1 MSEKLLTGPSPIPA
15 SIPDEN
21 QNSISIDISDFRMT
35 PVITSMSVKNKKTT
49 PMAAA
54 VGLQPG
60 KNSGAN
66 SQLEIQ
72 GISGNVVSSS
82 AQLGNKYA
90 IIKDLGEGTFG
101 SVKLGKR
108 IEGGQLVAIKILEK
122 SRIKDKADIE
132 RVVREI
138 KILKK
143 IDHPAFVKLYEII
156 ENYERIYLIMEY
168 AEGGELFDYI
178 VHRDKLTEREACR
191 FYL

>member
-108 IEGGQLVAIKILEK
+108 IEGG
-122 SRIKDKADIE
+122 
-132 RVVREI
+132 
-138 KILKK
+138 
-143 IDHPAFVKLYEII
+143 
-156 ENYERIYLIMEY
+156 
-168 AEGGELFDYI
+168 
-178 VHRDKLTEREACR
+178 
-191 FYL
+191 